1 MQPTTDFLSYVTTVT
16 AIYRKAIESA
26 TSRNQ
31 ITQPLINPNPMTDSK
46 TVEKIIDKL
55 SNKESTAIRRLFN
68 SHHGGDK
75 SCSACESFYEELAK
89 IFPPPPVLIGDVL
102 EKMWKF
108 GDASLRSN
116 EMFKIWAKCGLD
128 KSLNQIAECG
138 FEEIYITNCCKLS
151 GYHKNKDGS
160 YSCAHCNKPA
170 DLNMHEEQL
179 KDPAARELF
188 EFLADIFLT

>member
-1 MQPTTDFLSYVTTVT
+1 MNKEQC
-16 AIYRKAIESA
+16 
-26 TSRNQ
+26 
-31 ITQPLINPNPMTDSK
+31 
-46 TVEKIIDKL
+46 EKLIDKL
-55 SNKESTAIRRLFN
+55 ANKELSFGCRVRIKRKA
-68 SHHGGDK
+68 
-75 SCSACESFYEELAK
+75 SCHPECSIYTNGTIVSRKQKGVYHVVYSNNKDVILNDTEWSKVLGH
-89 IFPPPPVLIGDVL
+89 PVLIGDVL

-170 DLNMHEEQL
+170 NLNMHEEQL